1 VKGVTGMEKHLATAI
16 PQEWI
21 GQKVK
26 VLTSL
31 ASAFEFKEIKGE
43 LSEIGTDY
51 VVVGQDIINIRHVVK
66 IRKG

>member
-1 VKGVTGMEKHLATAI
+1 MEKHFAAAI

-31 ASAFEFKEIKGE
+31 ALGSEIKGI

-51 VVVGQDIINIRHVVK
+51 IVVGQDIINARHVVK
-66 IRKG
+66 IRRA

>member
-1 VKGVTGMEKHLATAI
+1 MEKHFTSAI

-26 VLTSL
+26 VLTSIAL
-31 ASAFEFKEIKGE
+31 GNEIKGI

-51 VVVGQDIINIRHVVK
+51 IVVGRDIINVRHVVK
-66 IRKG
+66 IRRA

>member
-1 VKGVTGMEKHLATAI
+1 MEKCLTTAI

-26 VLTSL
+26 VLTSIAL
-31 ASAFEFKEIKGE
+31 GSEIKGM

-51 VVVGQDIINIRHVVK
+51 IVVGKDIINIRHVVK

>member
-1 VKGVTGMEKHLATAI
+1 MENHFAAAI

-26 VLTSL
+26 VLTSIAL
-31 ASAFEFKEIKGE
+31 GNEIKGI

-51 VVVGQDIINIRHVVK
+51 IVVGKDIINVRHVVK
-66 IRKG
+66 VRRA

>member
-1 VKGVTGMEKHLATAI
+1 MEKHFAAAI

-26 VLTSL
+26 VLTSIAL
-31 ASAFEFKEIKGE
+31 GGEIKGI

-51 VVVGQDIINIRHVVK
+51 IVVGRDIINVRHVVK
-66 IRKG
+66 IRRV

>member
-1 VKGVTGMEKHLATAI
+1 MEKHFVVAI

-26 VLTSL
+26 VLTSIAL
-31 ASAFEFKEIKGE
+31 GSEIKGI

-51 VVVGQDIINIRHVVK
+51 IVVGQDIINVRHVVK
-66 IRKG
+66 IRRA

>member
-1 VKGVTGMEKHLATAI
+1 MEKNFASAI

-26 VLTSL
+26 VLTSIAL
-31 ASAFEFKEIKGE
+31 AGEVKGK

-51 VVVGQDIINIRHVVK
+51 IVVGRDIINVRHMVK
-66 IRKG
+66 IRRG

>member
-1 VKGVTGMEKHLATAI
+1 MEKDFAAAI

-31 ASAFEFKEIKGE
+31 ALGSEIKGI
-43 LSEIGTDY
+43 LSEIGADY
-51 VVVGQDIINIRHVVK
+51 IVVDKDIINVTHIVK
-66 IRKG
+66 IRRV

>member
-1 VKGVTGMEKHLATAI
+1 MEKYFAAAI

-26 VLTSL
+26 VVTSIAL
-31 ASAFEFKEIKGE
+31 GNEIKGI

-51 VVVGQDIINIRHVVK
+51 IVVGRDIINIKHVVK
-66 IRKG
+66 IRKA

>member
-1 VKGVTGMEKHLATAI
+1 MGENFASAI

-26 VLTSL
+26 VLTSIAL
-31 ASAFEFKEIKGE
+31 GNEIKGI

-51 VVVGQDIINIRHVVK
+51 IVVGRDIINIRHVVK
-66 IRKG
+66 IRKV

>member
-1 VKGVTGMEKHLATAI
+1 MEKHFAAAI

-26 VLTSL
+26 VFTSIAL
-31 ASAFEFKEIKGE
+31 GNEIKGI

-51 VVVGQDIINIRHVVK
+51 IVVGQDIINIKHVVK
-66 IRKG
+66 IRKA

>member
-1 VKGVTGMEKHLATAI
+1 MEKHFAAAI

-26 VLTSL
+26 VLTSI
-31 ASAFEFKEIKGE
+31 AFGNESKGI

-51 VVVGQDIINIRHVVK
+51 IVVGKDIINVRHVVR
-66 IRKG
+66 IRKV

>member
-1 VKGVTGMEKHLATAI
+1 MEKHFAAAI

-31 ASAFEFKEIKGE
+31 ALGSEIKGI
-43 LSEIGTDY
+43 LSEIGIDY
-51 VVVGQDIINIRHVVK
+51 IVVGQDIINARHVVK
-66 IRKG
+66 IRKA

>member
-1 VKGVTGMEKHLATAI
+1 MEKHFAAAI

-26 VLTSL
+26 VLTSI
-31 ASAFEFKEIKGE
+31 AFGNEIKGI

-51 VVVGQDIINIRHVVK
+51 IVVDKDIINVRHVVK
-66 IRKG
+66 IRKA

>member
-1 VKGVTGMEKHLATAI
+1 MEKCLTTAI

-26 VLTSL
+26 VLTSIAL
-31 ASAFEFKEIKGE
+31 VGNEIKGI

-51 VVVGQDIINIRHVVK
+51 IVVGKDIINVRHVVK
-66 IRKG
+66 IRRA

>member
-1 VKGVTGMEKHLATAI
+1 MEKHFAAAI

-26 VLTSL
+26 VLTSI
-31 ASAFEFKEIKGE
+31 AFGNEIKGI

-51 VVVGQDIINIRHVVK
+51 IIVAQDIINVGHVVK
-66 IRKG
+66 IRRA

>member
-1 VKGVTGMEKHLATAI
+1 MEKHFAAAI

-26 VLTSL
+26 VLTSIAL
-31 ASAFEFKEIKGE
+31 GSEIKGI

-51 VVVGQDIINIRHVVK
+51 IVVGKDIINVGHVVK
-66 IRKG
+66 IRRV

>member
-1 VKGVTGMEKHLATAI
+1 MEKHFAAAI

-26 VLTSL
+26 VLTSIAL
-31 ASAFEFKEIKGE
+31 GSEIKGI

-51 VVVGQDIINIRHVVK
+51 IVVGQDIINVRHVVK
-66 IRKG
+66 IRRA